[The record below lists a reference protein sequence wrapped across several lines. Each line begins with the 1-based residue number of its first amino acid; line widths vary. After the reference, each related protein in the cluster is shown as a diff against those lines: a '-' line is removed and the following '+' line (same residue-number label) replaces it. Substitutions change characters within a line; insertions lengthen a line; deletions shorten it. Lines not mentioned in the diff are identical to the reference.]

1 MKGRNAM
8 IRKYRF
14 GKPFETDAV
23 VVKQPDA
30 AVLGPDSTPAVPYF
44 TVKKVDANA
53 QTDLSVGRFGPSA
66 AKPVK
71 DAWQF
76 TLDLRKGDIVYG
88 LGEAQRGINK
98 RGWLYISDNVDDNT
112 HTETKYN
119 LYGAHNFLIVDR
131 EDGQGNFGIF
141 LDDPG
146 IVRFDVGYTDMNKLI
161 ITASGLDFDLYF
173 FSGRSE
179 SGKPYAITREFRGII
194 GHSYIPPKWGFGYGQ
209 SRYGYENEADIR
221 AVWAGHRDNG
231 IPLDA
236 IYLDIDY
243 MVGYKD
249 FTVDTKAFP
258 DLPALS
264 AELKADGV
272 RLVPII
278 DAGIKVLE
286 GDALA
291 QEGIDNGYFCLKEDG
306 TPFTAAVWPGN
317 SYFTDYLNPAA
328 RKWFGSQYKFLLD
341 QGIEGFWND
350 MNEPSIF
357 FTNDTLRRGV
367 EMASSIG
374 IKDYYEIDDWH
385 KLMGSAFGTMAA
397 SQYYQQFY
405 HMVDGEKILHEKV
418 HNLYGYNMT
427 RAAGEAFEELAPDKR
442 ILMFSRSSYIG
453 MHRYGGIWTGDN
465 CAWWAHLQQEVKQM
479 PGLNMVGLLFTGSDT
494 GGFGQNTTEDLLLR
508 WIEFSIFT
516 PLFRNHDSKGP
527 RCQETYL
534 FTDKKAFAN
543 MIGIR
548 YVLLPYLY
556 SEYVKAARNDDMY
569 FKPLSFVYDS
579 DPIAK
584 EIEDQLMVGESIMVA
599 PVVTQNATGR
609 NVYLPEDMRMIRFRS
624 GEDYDSE
631 ELKAGW
637 HYVRCDLA
645 EVLVFLRKGRL
656 LPTAAAAE
664 SVSRLDEEHL
674 RVYAYGDGSYTLY
687 QDDGFSKD
695 FDNPAH
701 RKAITVKDGAVSA
714 DDVEVTLR

>member
-1 MKGRNAM
+1 M

-30 AVLGPDSTPAVPYF
+30 AVFGPDSTPAVPYF

-76 TLDLRKGDIVYG
+76 ILDLRKGDIVYG

-286 GDALA
+286 LSVEGGEVRSVRVDMGEPRVRCEEVPCLLGTGVVRRAPVTVLGRTFEVTPVCTGNPHGVILLDEPVEGFDLAKYGPALEA
-291 QEGIDNGYFCLKEDG
+291 HPVFPQKANIEFVNVLSQDRLRMRVWERGSGITLACGTGSCAALVAAHINGVCGRRATVVLDG
-306 TPFTAAVWPGN
+306 GELVDEWDEATGHVFMTG
-317 SYFTDYLNPAA
+317 PAA
-328 RKWFGSQYKFLLD
+328 FVF
-341 QGIEGFWND
+341 
-350 MNEPSIF
+350 
-357 FTNDTLRRGV
+357 
-367 EMASSIG
+367 
-374 IKDYYEIDDWH
+374 
-385 KLMGSAFGTMAA
+385 
-397 SQYYQQFY
+397 
-405 HMVDGEKILHEKV
+405 DGEYDV
-418 HNLYGYNMT
+418 H
-427 RAAGEAFEELAPDKR
+427 R
-442 ILMFSRSSYIG
+442 
-453 MHRYGGIWTGDN
+453 
-465 CAWWAHLQQEVKQM
+465 
-479 PGLNMVGLLFTGSDT
+479 
-494 GGFGQNTTEDLLLR
+494 
-508 WIEFSIFT
+508 
-516 PLFRNHDSKGP
+516 
-527 RCQETYL
+527 
-534 FTDKKAFAN
+534 
-543 MIGIR
+543 
-548 YVLLPYLY
+548 
-556 SEYVKAARNDDMY
+556 
-569 FKPLSFVYDS
+569 
-579 DPIAK
+579 
-584 EIEDQLMVGESIMVA
+584 
-599 PVVTQNATGR
+599 
-609 NVYLPEDMRMIRFRS
+609 
-624 GEDYDSE
+624 
-631 ELKAGW
+631 
-637 HYVRCDLA
+637 
-645 EVLVFLRKGRL
+645 
-656 LPTAAAAE
+656 
-664 SVSRLDEEHL
+664 
-674 RVYAYGDGSYTLY
+674 
-687 QDDGFSKD
+687 
-695 FDNPAH
+695 
-701 RKAITVKDGAVSA
+701 
-714 DDVEVTLR
+714 